1 MSPSLG
7 NLLNQRQ
14 FKVAEFSPLREG
26 EVVVA
31 VVVKN
36 NDWLFTGPNEDPS
49 WQQTSGQWS
58 LTTMGRIKLST
69 KFRFFT
75 IFGVV
80 KAAFCTQSSLLIDS
94 LKDLQLIHNRCQSLK
109 RQKP

>member
-1 MSPSLG
+1 MSPSPG
-7 NLLNQRQ
+7 NLLNQTQ

-31 VVVKN
+31 VVGKN
-36 NDWLFTGPNEDPS
+36 DDWLFTGPNEDPS

-80 KAAFCTQSSLLIDS
+80 KAATGAFTHRHLDKMSPTKIKILALSVIY
-94 LKDLQLIHNRCQSLK
+94 
-109 RQKP
+109 

>member
-7 NLLNQRQ
+7 NLLNQTQ

-31 VVVKN
+31 VVGKN

-49 WQQTSGQWS
+49 WQQTEPGREGGEGGHGDGAAHPRQAGAHTAGPVC
-58 LTTMGRIKLST
+58 LT
-69 KFRFFT
+69 
-75 IFGVV
+75 
-80 KAAFCTQSSLLIDS
+80 AE
-94 LKDLQLIHNRCQSLK
+94 
-109 RQKP
+109 

>member
-7 NLLNQRQ
+7 NLLNQTQ

-31 VVVKN
+31 VVGKN

-80 KAAFCTQSSLLIDS
+80 KAATGAFTHRHLDKMSPSDILRFLHSVFFTD
-94 LKDLQLIHNRCQSLK
+94 
-109 RQKP
+109 